1 MTNNNPFRPGRPKV
15 VQDTKDLPDE
25 PGEYRLIDP
34 DPGLI
39 KQAICFAQGKD
50 PNVDHLG
57 IAGNL
62 HERVN
67 GGHEKLE
74 DHHEVHFQVAEGE
87 KNEELWEDM
96 KAHERDKLQQIQPN
110 NADANRGGA
119 GRPPDW
125 AKGD

>member
-1 MTNNNPFRPGRPKV
+1 MINNNPFGPGRPKV

-39 KQAICFAQGKD
+39 KQAICFVQGKD

-57 IAGNL
+57 IASNL

-67 GGHEKLE
+67 ENTLWAAYSM
-74 DHHEVHFQVAEGE
+74 DIICTDLTTLVAREMQFVRGE
-87 KNEELWEDM
+87 M
-96 KAHERDKLQQIQPN
+96 T
-110 NADANRGGA
+110 G
-119 GRPPDW
+119 
-125 AKGD
+125 